1 MNEFFNAIKSRIQQL
16 TGGKPLHDPSPT
28 LTDDGPAPKS
38 AEEWFR
44 RGFDKKFPSANA
56 YVPGATASPTPSPTL
71 APAVAPTVT
80 PAMAE
85 ILGRSDKFKAS
96 YNDSTRPNAEIIR
109 KQAKQ
114 YGVMP
119 ELMLDISSQESM
131 LGQLLRTQNYH
142 PTERSASG
150 LFHFTAPTWDE
161 GVKRFGKQLGIA
173 NPGYEPYSQ
182 EWLDWIDQSRM
193 DPELNA
199 AMTALFLKNKMLSRW
214 DASKDVWGPNYQPE
228 ELSPYYPQVLGAR

>member
-16 TGGKPLHDPSPT
+16 TGGKPMHDPSPG
-28 LTDDGPAPKS
+28 LPDDGPAPKS
-38 AEEWFR
+38 PEEWYR
-44 RGFDKKFPSANA
+44 RGFHLKFPDAGIA
-56 YVPGATASPTPSPTL
+56 KPTAATPTPSPTKS
-71 APAVAPTVT
+71 PTVAPTVT

-85 ILGRSDKFKAS
+85 ILGRSGKFKAV
-96 YNDSTRPNAEIIR
+96 YNDTTRPNAEIIR
-109 KQAKQ
+109 SQAQK

-131 LGQLLRTQNYH
+131 LGQLERTSGYH

-150 LFHFTAPTWDE
+150 LFHFTAPTWEE
-161 GVKRFGKQLGIA
+161 GIKRFGKQLGIS

-199 AMTALFLKNKMLSRW
+199 AMTALFMKNKLLGRW
-214 DASKDVWGPNYQPE
+214 NASKDVWGPNYSPE
-228 ELSPYYPQVLGAR
+228 ELAPYYPQTQATR